1 MTTQARP
8 GERVDRRPDR
18 PADVGPGTVVTALA
32 AWAVPGAGH
41 LLQGQARKAAVFA
54 VTLVGMFAVG
64 LAFGG
69 RLFGFESGDP
79 LVFLGALAEWA
90 SLAPRMLAALFGWGR
105 GDVVA
110 ATYEYGNSFLIA
122 SGLLNMLVLLDA
134 IDLASGRRAR

>member
-1 MTTQARP
+1 MTTQARS
-8 GERVDRRPDR
+8 GARVDRTPGPSAEARPG
-18 PADVGPGTVVTALA
+18 AVVTALA

-41 LLQGQARKAAVFA
+41 LLQGQAQKAAVFA
-54 VTLVGMFAVG
+54 ITLLGMFAIG
-64 LAFGG
+64 LGFGG

-90 SLAPRMLAALFGWGR
+90 SLAPRLVAALFDFGR

-134 IDLASGRRAR
+134 VDLAYGRKAR